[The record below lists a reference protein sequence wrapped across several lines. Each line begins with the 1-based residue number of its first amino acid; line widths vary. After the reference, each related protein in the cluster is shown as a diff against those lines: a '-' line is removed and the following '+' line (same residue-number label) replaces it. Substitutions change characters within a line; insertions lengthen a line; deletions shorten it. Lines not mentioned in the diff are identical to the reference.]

1 MSLYRA
7 GERPAITDLDDL
19 VDIDAIGAVLGYKRG
34 RIREFMRGIDGKPP
48 LPHVKIGRVP
58 FFSKRQVAWWI
69 NQLQQQVDPVMDD
82 IRRATREQDNA
93 AR

>member
-1 MSLYRA
+1 MTPYRA

-19 VDIDAIGAVLGYKRG
+19 VDIDFIGVALGYKRG
-34 RIREFMRGIDGKPP
+34 RIREFMRGLDGKPP
-48 LPHVKIGRVP
+48 LPYVKIGRIP

-69 NQLQQQVDPVMDD
+69 NQLQLQVDPVMVD
-82 IRRATREQDNA
+82 IRRATREQDSA